1 MLHVISKSML
11 RVLRSANRGEDVSSS
26 TTESDRFSMAP
37 ANSLPISRALAPA
50 FQSDSQRYLADSCA
64 PLVRAVSASELEFA
78 ALARGHYPGQ
88 RLDSDVLPGLST
100 VGHWDA
106 HKEQG
111 WALPWHRNE
120 GIEIG
125 YLESGT
131 VEFAVDG
138 REFSLHPGD
147 ITVTRPWQLH
157 CVGQPALRPNRL
169 HWLILDVG
177 IRRPHQLWKWPHWLL
192 LHQRELE
199 FLRTSLLDCDQP
211 VWRADARMRYCFQ
224 EIAEAVE
231 SSDAIGNA
239 SRLAIKINELL
250 LSLLHL
256 LQSQPTQSE
265 ELWTGS
271 RQTVH
276 LFLTRL
282 AKDCNYVAR
291 PWSLES
297 MAAECR
303 LKGTQFVHYVKE
315 MTNKPP
321 LHYLNDCRLEHA
333 SMLLRD
339 DQARTITAVALAC
352 GFTSSQYFA
361 TIFRRRFGVT
371 PSQFGTNHKLADSAS
386 GDELTDV

>member
-1 MLHVISKSML
+1 MV
-11 RVLRSANRGEDVSSS
+11 
-26 TTESDRFSMAP
+26 P
-37 ANSLPISRALAPA
+37 ANPLPIARTLAPV
-50 FQSDSQRYLADSCA
+50 FQSDSRRYFADSCA
-64 PLVRAVSASELEFA
+64 PLVQAVSASELQFA
-78 ALARGHYPGQ
+78 ALARGHYPGH
-88 RLDSDVLPGLST
+88 RLESGVLPGLST

-106 HKEQG
+106 HREQR

-138 REFSLHPGD
+138 REFSLQPGD

-157 CVGQPALRPNRL
+157 CVGQPHLRPNRL

-177 IRRPHQLWKWPHWLL
+177 IRQPRQLWKWPHWLL
-192 LHQRELE
+192 LSQHELE
-199 FLRTSLLDCDQP
+199 LLRTTLLDCHQP
-211 VWRADARMRYCFQ
+211 VWRAKAEMRHCFQ
-224 EIAEAVE
+224 EIADAVE
-231 SSDAIGNA
+231 SNDAAGNA

-256 LQSQPTQSE
+256 FQSQPTHSE
-265 ELWTGS
+265 EPWTGS

-276 LFLTRL
+276 LFLNRL
-282 AKDCNYVAR
+282 ANERNYVAL

-303 LKGTQFVHYVKE
+303 LKSTQFVHYVKE
-315 MTNKPP
+315 LTNKPP
-321 LHYLNDCRLEHA
+321 SHYLNECRLEHA
-333 SMLLRD
+333 SKLLRN
-339 DQARTITAVALAC
+339 DQTITITAVALAC

-361 TIFRRRFGVT
+361 TIFRRRFGVP
-371 PSQFGTNHKLADSAS
+371 PSQFGATHKRTDPGLGENVAD
-386 GDELTDV
+386 L